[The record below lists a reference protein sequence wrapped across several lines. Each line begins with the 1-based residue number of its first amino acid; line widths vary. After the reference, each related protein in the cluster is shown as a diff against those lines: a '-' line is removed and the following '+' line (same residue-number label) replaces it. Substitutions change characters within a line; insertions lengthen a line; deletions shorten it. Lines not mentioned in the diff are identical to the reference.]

1 MLNKKPY
8 KNILIYL
15 LFYNQK
21 SSKTIYF
28 NLRNYYFLFFM
39 WNLKIR
45 KKLLKNKEKKRGEK
59 GGIFKNKKDIKNI
72 KRQNKGNIA
81 WRKKTTKYKRVIR
94 ISWKW

>member
-1 MLNKKPY
+1 MLNKKSY

-28 NLRNYYFLFFM
+28 NLRNNNFIIIFKCKLQSRRKTR
-39 WNLKIR
+39 KI
-45 KKLLKNKEKKRGEK
+45 KKKKWT
-59 GGIFKNKKDIKNI
+59 IFKNKKDIKNI

-81 WRKKTTKYKRVIR
+81 
-94 ISWKW
+94 

>member
-1 MLNKKPY
+1 MLNKKIY

-28 NLRNYYFLFFM
+28 NLRNNNFIIIFKCKLQSR
-39 WNLKIR
+39 R
-45 KKLLKNKEKKRGEK
+45 KTRKNKEKKWT
-59 GGIFKNKKDIKNI
+59 IFKNKKDIKNI

>member
-1 MLNKKPY
+1 MLNKKFY

-28 NLRNYYFLFFM
+28 NLRNNNFIIIFKCKLQSR
-39 WNLKIR
+39 R
-45 KKLLKNKEKKRGEK
+45 KTRKNKEKKWT
-59 GGIFKNKKDIKNI
+59 IFKNKKDIKNI

>member
-1 MLNKKPY
+1 MLNKKYY

-28 NLRNYYFLFFM
+28 NLRNNNFIIIFKCKLQSR
-39 WNLKIR
+39 R
-45 KKLLKNKEKKRGEK
+45 KTRKNKEKKWT
-59 GGIFKNKKDIKNI
+59 IFKNKKDIKNI

>member
-1 MLNKKPY
+1 MLNKKFY

-28 NLRNYYFLFFM
+28 NLSNNNFIIIFKFKLQSR
-39 WNLKIR
+39 R
-45 KKLLKNKEKKRGEK
+45 KTRKNKEKKWT
-59 GGIFKNKKDIKNI
+59 IFKNKKDIKNI

-81 WRKKTTKYKRVIR
+81 
-94 ISWKW
+94 

>member
-1 MLNKKPY
+1 MLNKKFY

-28 NLRNYYFLFFM
+28 NLSNNNFIII
-39 WNLKIR
+39 LKCKLQSIR
-45 KKLLKNKEKKRGEK
+45 KTRKNKEKKWT
-59 GGIFKNKKDIKNI
+59 IFKNKKDIKNI

-81 WRKKTTKYKRVIR
+81 
-94 ISWKW
+94 

>member
-1 MLNKKPY
+1 MLNKKYY

-28 NLRNYYFLFFM
+28 NLRNNNFIIIF
-39 WNLKIR
+39 KC
-45 KKLLKNKEKKRGEK
+45 KLQSRRQTRKNKEKKRT
-59 GGIFKNKKDIKNI
+59 IFKNKKDIKNI

-81 WRKKTTKYKRVIR
+81 
-94 ISWKW
+94 

>member
-1 MLNKKPY
+1 MLNKKFY

-28 NLRNYYFLFFM
+28 NLRNNNFIIIFKCKLQSRRKTR
-39 WNLKIR
+39 KI
-45 KKLLKNKEKKRGEK
+45 KKKKWT
-59 GGIFKNKKDIKNI
+59 IFKNKKDIKNI

-81 WRKKTTKYKRVIR
+81 
-94 ISWKW
+94 

>member
-1 MLNKKPY
+1 MLNKKYY

-28 NLRNYYFLFFM
+28 NLRNINFIIIFKCKLQSR
-39 WNLKIR
+39 R
-45 KKLLKNKEKKRGEK
+45 KTRKNKEKKWT
-59 GGIFKNKKDIKNI
+59 IFKNKKDIKNI

-81 WRKKTTKYKRVIR
+81 
-94 ISWKW
+94 

>member
-1 MLNKKPY
+1 MLNKKFY

-28 NLRNYYFLFFM
+28 NLRNNNFIII
-39 WNLKIR
+39 LKCKLQIR
-45 KKLLKNKEKKRGEK
+45 RKTRKNKEKKWT
-59 GGIFKNKKDIKNI
+59 IFKNKKDIKNI

-81 WRKKTTKYKRVIR
+81 
-94 ISWKW
+94 

>member
-1 MLNKKPY
+1 MLNKKIY

-28 NLRNYYFLFFM
+28 NLRNNNF
-39 WNLKIR
+39 II
-45 KKLLKNKEKKRGEK
+45 
-59 GGIFKNKKDIKNI
+59 IFKCKLQSRRKTRKNI

-81 WRKKTTKYKRVIR
+81 
-94 ISWKW
+94 